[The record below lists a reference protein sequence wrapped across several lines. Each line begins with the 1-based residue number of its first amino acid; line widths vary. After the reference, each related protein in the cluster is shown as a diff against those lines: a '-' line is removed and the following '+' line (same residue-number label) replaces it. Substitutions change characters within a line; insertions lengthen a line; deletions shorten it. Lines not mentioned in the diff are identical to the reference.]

1 MVGFECAMLSACIF
15 SLVSDSCKVRASL
28 RIPLCRVLSWGDAQ
42 GVCPKSSLL
51 PGFPT
56 SPSAGT
62 KLPITIQG
70 TTPTTPPWAL
80 ARRMLLGH
88 LGLLPRG
95 LVTDTQWYVPSLSV
109 ARGPLLHSCLCAQIY
124 PRYQR

>member
-1 MVGFECAMLSACIF
+1 M
-15 SLVSDSCKVRASL
+15 
-28 RIPLCRVLSWGDAQ
+28 
-42 GVCPKSSLL
+42 CPKSSLL

-62 KLPITIQG
+62 KLPVTTQG
-70 TTPTTPPWAL
+70 TTPTPPWAL